1 MFFIFKE
8 KQKLELFEFAA
19 LMCWQVGPHGHYL
32 LILLNGRRNV
42 ARSLKKDPHSIMFP
56 YILHLHFYLNFMC
69 KIHFVLS

>member
-1 MFFIFKE
+1 
-8 KQKLELFEFAA
+8 
-19 LMCWQVGPHGHYL
+19 MCWQVGPHGHYL